1 MGNIKYGYIVDSA
14 ISMTDEEIKEF
25 GFYKVCFNITDSLN
39 NEYEDDNKQ
48 LTTKDIMSKLKD
60 GIIFK
65 SNAVSPGKVMV
76 CLEEMIEKYDKIILF
91 TISSGLSSFYQ
102 NVQYLIDDYKD
113 KFYIVDTGEIGY
125 GIRNI
130 VLESK
135 KMLEENNLP
144 IEQVLDYARTQHK
157 FHYTMF
163 TCRSWEPLRKSGRAP
178 AILAKTFDFFKTKP
192 LIKFE
197 LKNKF
202 AGIAANFKKQVEK
215 MISTFFSMFK
225 NISLS
230 KIKTIVFYNNDV
242 DDTEAEYIREEIVKK
257 FKIQKN
263 KIIETYVPN
272 LVLIYTSNQSFG
284 IHVQIEE

>member
-1 MGNIKYGYIVDSA
+1 MEKIKYGYIVDSA
-14 ISMTDEEIKEF
+14 ISMSDEELKELNIS
-25 GFYKVCFNITDSLN
+25 KVCFGITDSLN
-39 NEYEDDNKQ
+39 NEYEDDNKI
-48 LTTKDIMSKLKD
+48 LTTDVIMSKLKE

-76 CLEEMIEKYDKIILF
+76 CLEDMIDKYENIILF

-102 NVQYLIDDYKD
+102 NVQYLTDEYKG
-113 KFYIVDTGEIGY
+113 KFHIVDTGEIGY

-135 KMLEENNLP
+135 KMLEKENKSL
-144 IEQVLDYARTQHK
+144 EEVLRYARKQNK
-157 FHYTMF
+157 LNYTMF

-192 LIKFE
+192 LIRFE
-197 LKNKF
+197 LKNKLG
-202 AGIAANFKKQVEK
+202 GIATSFKKQVAK
-215 MISTFFSMFK
+215 MITTFFNTFK

-230 KIKTIVFYNNDV
+230 KIKTIVFYNNNV
-242 DDTEAEYIREEIVKK
+242 DEEEAKYIRDEIIKN
-257 FKIQKN
+257 FNIEKN
-263 KIIETYVPN
+263 KIIECFVPN

-284 IHVQIEE
+284 IHIQTEE